1 MVAGLATFASY
12 NAFHGKDDYK
22 GVLSK
27 TRFESADTMNDD
39 STTSSYF
46 DDVYLPR
53 VVVPTSYIILMIP
66 DLVKMEYKGLVKI
79 SVDCV
84 KNTTVIV
91 LHSEYNTIGKV
102 EVRSWDKKL
111 NISGIKQYKG
121 KDRIELVMVDKLVEG
136 NSYSILI
143 GFLGKFGDNQTP
155 TGFYT
160 CK

>member
-1 MVAGLATFASY
+1 
-12 NAFHGKDDYK
+12 
-22 GVLSK
+22 
-27 TRFESADTMNDD
+27 
-39 STTSSYF
+39 
-46 DDVYLPR
+46 
-53 VVVPTSYIILMIP
+53 MIP